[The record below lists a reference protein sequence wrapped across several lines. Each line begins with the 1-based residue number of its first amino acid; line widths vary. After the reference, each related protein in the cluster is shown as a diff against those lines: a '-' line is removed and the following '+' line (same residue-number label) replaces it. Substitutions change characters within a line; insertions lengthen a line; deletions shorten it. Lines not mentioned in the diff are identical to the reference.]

1 MPFGLISAQ
10 DELQRRIEE
19 ALEGIPGFSVI
30 VDDIIISGKT
40 TEEHD
45 ANVRS
50 ALIRA
55 REKGVKLNLQKC
67 IFKCDSIPYFGH
79 VISENGIHPV
89 PQKVR
94 ALREMR
100 TPYTKDELQTIL
112 GMINYLARY
121 IPNLSSINQPLRDLV
136 KQRQF
141 KWEQHHDTSFTN
153 IKESICGSLEFFDPT
168 TGNVEL
174 QVDASKF
181 GLGATLS
188 QNGKPILFA
197 SRSLNSTEQSYSR
210 IEKEL

>member
-197 SRSLNSTEQSYSR
+197 SRSLNSTEQNYSR